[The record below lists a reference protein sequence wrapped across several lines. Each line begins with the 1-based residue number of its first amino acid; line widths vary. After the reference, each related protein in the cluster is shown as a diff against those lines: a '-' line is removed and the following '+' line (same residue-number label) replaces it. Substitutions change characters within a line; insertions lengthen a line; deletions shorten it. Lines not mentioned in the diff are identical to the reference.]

1 MKTGS
6 TFEFPGFPLQH
17 LFTATAIPLNKP
29 DLDLIL
35 PRSPAMHASSRFHL
49 RNFFQPATSLAA
61 VALVVISVVL
71 SCSQPASALPAF
83 ARKYGLRC
91 SACHESWP
99 MLNYFGQKFKDNGYQ
114 LMNDRDAPIW
124 QNPGYWPVTFRITP
138 IWHRVS
144 VGKVAVDTYSTIGG
158 VPTVTGTAIQRVE
171 SSGFDLSGLDFHT
184 AGTLEKNISFY
195 LLPSS
200 DPTGAFHFEQVFV
213 RLDNIA
219 HSSWLNIKL
228 GRFELDNLL
237 SEKRI
242 LTLTGNGGIY
252 QTYHFIP
259 VGDGNIFGQIGD
271 NQLGLEYLGHSADDR
286 TRIGASLVSSNDG
299 NVNLTLGANSY
310 TGFFTGSQAF
320 DLGRMG
326 VQRVGFYAMVG
337 QAATYYP
344 TAGGVPIAGSGIG
357 NKSFSREGFVGQ
369 FYFGPHVDLTVV
381 TQHGS
386 DNAWFGQ
393 GYGNAVGTDGNG
405 GTTATCSSPTPGCPL
420 NNVPG
425 TALPTGSQAPSWNGA
440 TFEGHYVYSPQLI
453 FIGRYELERMSQ
465 QADGS
470 AYTTVGP
477 NGILGPTPSTFGNIS
492 TYTIGFRY
500 NPFMTSRAGLAWHN
514 EYNWLHQ
521 DGTGPLN
528 PTTGALTNINTS
540 ELLMGLDFDF

>member
-1 MKTGS
+1 MS
-6 TFEFPGFPLQH
+6 TL
-17 LFTATAIPLNKP
+17 T
-29 DLDLIL
+29 
-35 PRSPAMHASSRFHL
+35 RSRFSRSSFL
-49 RNFFQPATSLAA
+49 TPFLTA
-61 VALVVISVVL
+61 ALVLVFLVL
-71 SCSQPASALPAF
+71 SVSQQANALPAF

-144 VGKVAVDTYSTIGG
+144 TGKVEVDTYAAGNPTGG
-158 VPTVTGTAIQRVE
+158 ATVQRVT

-213 RLDNIA
+213 RLDNIF
-219 HSSWLNIKL
+219 HSTWFNVKL

-271 NQLGLEYLGHSADDR
+271 NQLGLEYMGHSADDR
-286 TRIGASLVSSNDG
+286 TRISAALVSSSDG
-299 NVNLTLGANSY
+299 NVNLSTGANSY
-310 TGFFTGSQAF
+310 SGFFAASQAF
-320 DLGRMG
+320 DAGRMG
-326 VQRVGFYAMVG
+326 VQRIGFYAMVG
-337 QAATYYP
+337 QAATYYL
-344 TAGGVPIAGSGIG
+344 TQTGVPLGGSGIA
-357 NKSFSREGFVGQ
+357 NKGYSREGFVGQ

-386 DNAWFGQ
+386 DNPWFGQ
-393 GYGNAVGTDGNG
+393 GYGNAILTDGNG
-405 GTTATCSSPTPGCPL
+405 GTTATCSSPTPTCPL

-425 TALPTGSQAPSWNGA
+425 TPLPVGAQSPSWNGA

-453 FIGRYELERMSQ
+453 FIGRYEFEKMSQ
-465 QADGS
+465 QANGAACVACTGGLGGGPS
-470 AYTTVGP
+470 AS
-477 NGILGPTPSTFGNIS
+477 NLGNIS

-521 DGTGPLN
+521 DGTGPAIGLPN
-528 PTTGALTNINTS
+528 GANINTS

>member
-1 MKTGS
+1 MS
-6 TFEFPGFPLQH
+6 TLTRFRLGRLSFSTPFL
-17 LFTATAIPLNKP
+17 TA
-29 DLDLIL
+29 
-35 PRSPAMHASSRFHL
+35 
-49 RNFFQPATSLAA
+49 
-61 VALVVISVVL
+61 ALVLVFLVL
-71 SCSQPASALPAF
+71 GASQSANALPAF

-144 VGKVAVDTYSTIGG
+144 AGKVEVDTYADGNPTGST
-158 VPTVTGTAIQRVE
+158 VQRVT

-200 DPTGAFHFEQVFV
+200 DSTGAFHFEQVFV
-213 RLDNIA
+213 RLDNIF
-219 HSSWLNIKL
+219 HSSWMNVKL

-271 NQLGLEYLGHSADDR
+271 NQLGLEYMGHSVDDR
-286 TRIGASLVSSNDG
+286 TRISAALVSSSDG
-299 NVNLTLGANSY
+299 NVNLSTGANSY

-320 DLGRMG
+320 DAGRMG
-326 VQRVGFYAMVG
+326 VQRIGFYAMVG
-337 QAATYYP
+337 EAATYYL
-344 TAGGVPIAGSGIG
+344 TQGGVPLGGSGVA
-357 NKSFSREGFVGQ
+357 NKGFSREGFVGQ

-386 DNAWFGQ
+386 DNPWFGQ
-393 GYGNAVGTDGNG
+393 GYGNAILTDGNG
-405 GTTATCSSPTPGCPL
+405 GTTATCSSPTPTCPL

-425 TALPTGSQAPSWNGA
+425 TALPAGAQSPTWNGA

-453 FIGRYELERMSQ
+453 FIGRYEVEKMSQ
-465 QADGS
+465 QANGAACTACTGGLGGGQS
-470 AYTTVGP
+470 ASD
-477 NGILGPTPSTFGNIS
+477 LGNITS
-492 TYTIGFRY
+492 YTVGFRY

-521 DGTGPLN
+521 DGTGPAIGL
-528 PTTGALTNINTS
+528 PYANINTS
-540 ELLMGLDFDF
+540 EVLMGLDFDF